1 MKRLPKKDRCL
12 DMAEKSVKKNY
23 LYNVGYQIMLLI
35 VPLVVTPY
43 VSRVLGADGIGIY
56 SYINSVVSYFV
67 LFATLGTIT
76 YGQREIAYF
85 QHDTYKRSIAFW
97 EIFIIRLFGSLI
109 LTTIYVAFCFW
120 HRDNRIIYL
129 IFTFNILSVITDIS
143 WYFQGMEEFKK
154 IVLRNVIF
162 KIVNII
168 FIFVFVKTKNDLP
181 IYIMGMCA
189 IPMVGNFLLWFS
201 LRGSICKIHINQI
214 KPFKR
219 VKGILLLFV
228 PTIAIQVYTVLDKTM
243 IGVITKNSF
252 ENGYYDQAEKLAKMA
267 LAIVTSLGA
276 VLIPRIGAYFAQ
288 NKYEEI
294 KEYMY
299 KSYRFVWMIATPL
312 CLGMI
317 GVSSN
322 FIPWFLGTGY
332 DDVIP
337 LLKVLSFLILAIGIN
352 NVTGMQYLI
361 PTKRENTFTL
371 TVCIGAGVNLVG
383 NLVLIP
389 LIGAMGAAIATVLA
403 EATIAVVQIFIVRKE
418 LSMKHIIKV
427 SWKYLISGM
436 IMLGGVELSAY
447 FFSPSILNTI
457 ILVMVGGSL
466 YFLLLLLMKDE
477 MIIYILNRI
486 FIKKKNE

>member
-1 MKRLPKKDRCL
+1 
-12 DMAEKSVKKNY
+12 MAEKSVKKNY

-43 VSRVLGADGIGIY
+43 VSRVLGADGIGTY

-85 QHDTYKRSIAFW
+85 QHDIYNRTVAFW
-97 EIFIIRLFGSLI
+97 EIFIIRLISSLTLGS
-109 LTTIYVAFCFW
+109 IYVAFCYL
-120 HRDNRIIYL
+120 HKDNRIIYL
-129 IFTFNILSVITDIS
+129 IFAFNIFSVMTDIS
-143 WYFQGMEEFKK
+143 WFFQGMKKLKK
-154 IVLRNVIF
+154 IVLRNAVF
-162 KIVNII
+162 KIINIV
-168 FIFVFVKTKNDLP
+168 FIFVFVKTKKDLP
-181 IYIMGMCA
+181 IYILGMCA

-201 LRGSICKIHINQI
+201 LKGNICKIHFNQI

-219 VKGILLLFV
+219 VKGILLLFI

-243 IGVITKNSF
+243 IGLITHNSF

-267 LAIVTSLGA
+267 LTIVTSLGA

-312 CLGMI
+312 CFGLV

-332 DDVIP
+332 DEVIP
-337 LLKVLSFLILAIGIN
+337 LLKVLSFLIFAIGIN

-371 TVCIGAGVNLVG
+371 TVCIGAGVNFVG

-403 EATIAVVQIFIVRKE
+403 ESTIAVVQVFLVRKE
-418 LSMKHIIKV
+418 LSMKLIIKS
-427 SWKYLISGM
+427 SWKYLISGL
-436 IMLGGVELSAY
+436 IMMGVVLLLTE
-447 FFSPSILNTI
+447 FFSSSILNTF
-457 ILVMVGGSL
+457 ILVMIGGSL
-466 YFLLLLLMKDE
+466 YFLFLLLMKDE
-477 MIIYILNRI
+477 MIAYILKRI
-486 FIKKKNE
+486 SKKKNE